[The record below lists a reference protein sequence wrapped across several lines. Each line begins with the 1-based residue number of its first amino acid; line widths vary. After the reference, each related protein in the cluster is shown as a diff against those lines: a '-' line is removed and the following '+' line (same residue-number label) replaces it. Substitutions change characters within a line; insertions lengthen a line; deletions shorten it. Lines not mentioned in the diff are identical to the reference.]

1 MERGPEEVV
10 LRAVRLPED
19 MPGLFDRIEAFG
31 PARLGCGDAMIART
45 ISAVER
51 ESGLSGFAG

>member
-31 PARLGCGDAMIART
+31 PARLGGCRFLCRLRGAQ
-45 ISAVER
+45 
-51 ESGLSGFAG
+51 G